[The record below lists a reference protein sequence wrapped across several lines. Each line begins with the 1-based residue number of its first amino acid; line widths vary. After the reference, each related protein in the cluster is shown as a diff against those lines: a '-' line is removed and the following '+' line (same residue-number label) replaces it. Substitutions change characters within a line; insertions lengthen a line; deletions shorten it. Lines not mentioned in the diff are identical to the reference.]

1 MNEMASSILG
11 PPPASVA
18 FFAAGLARRIVN
30 NSKSEPGIGVK
41 KASLWRSVAKVP
53 RNMNP

>member
-1 MNEMASSILG
+1 MNEMASSIVG

-18 FFAAGLARRIVN
+18 FFAAGLARRIVS

-41 KASLWRSVAKVP
+41 KASLWRSG
-53 RNMNP
+53 